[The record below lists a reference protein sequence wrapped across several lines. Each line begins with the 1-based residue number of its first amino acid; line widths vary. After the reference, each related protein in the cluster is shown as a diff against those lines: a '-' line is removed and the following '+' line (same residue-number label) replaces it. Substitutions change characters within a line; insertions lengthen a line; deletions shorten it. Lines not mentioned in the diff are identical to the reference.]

1 MKEATSAQHLTL
13 WEVMDAVLIASA
25 DETTFVPRMIRPPT
39 VADDWGVD
47 VDMEEVLEVGL

>member
-1 MKEATSAQHLTL
+1 VKEATSAQHLTL